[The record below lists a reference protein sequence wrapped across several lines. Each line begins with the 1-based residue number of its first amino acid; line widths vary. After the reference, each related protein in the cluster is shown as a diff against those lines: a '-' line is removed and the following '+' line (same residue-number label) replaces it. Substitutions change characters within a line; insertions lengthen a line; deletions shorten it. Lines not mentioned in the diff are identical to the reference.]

1 MAWRPLAELA
11 DLAGTTVGAVRRYH
25 DVGLLEEPPL
35 RANATTRRRTCPSTS
50 SADRPP

>member
-1 MAWRPLAELA
+1 MAWRPRQLAE
-11 DLAGTTVGAVRRYH
+11 LAGTTVGAVRHYP
-25 DVGLLEEPPL
+25 DVGLLEEPPR